1 MAVRFFRPSKRRG
14 TPKEVENV
22 QYKEE
27 YLEKHFDGFEF
38 FDPECRD
45 RRVREVWLR
54 SKRCLEDPGFPEYT
68 MYPNNWMTGA
78 EQRRRENNKLGN

>member
-1 MAVRFFRPSKRRG
+1 M
-14 TPKEVENV
+14 

-27 YLEKHFDGFEF
+27 YLEKHFDEFEF

-54 SKRCLEDPGFPEYT
+54 TKRCLDDPGFADFKLHPT
-68 MYPNNWMTGA
+68 NWMNGA
-78 EQRRRENNKLGN
+78 EERRRENNKL

>member
-1 MAVRFFRPSKRRG
+1 MANN
-14 TPKEVENV
+14 EVQNV

-27 YLEKHFDGFEF
+27 YLEKYFDGFEF

-54 SKRCLEDPGFPEYT
+54 TKRCLDDPGFAEYT

-78 EQRRRENNKLGN
+78 EQRRRENNKLG

>member
-1 MAVRFFRPSKRRG
+1 M
-14 TPKEVENV
+14 

-27 YLEKHFDGFEF
+27 YLEKHFDHFEY

-54 SKRCLEDPGFPEYT
+54 TKRCLEDPGYPEFLLH
-68 MYPNNWMTGA
+68 PNNWLSGS
-78 EQRRRENNKLGN
+78 EERRRENKAL

>member
-1 MAVRFFRPSKRRG
+1 L
-14 TPKEVENV
+14 

-54 SKRCLEDPGFPEYT
+54 TKRCLEDPGYAEFT
-68 MYPNNWMTGA
+68 MHPTNWMTGVEA
-78 EQRRRENNKLGN
+78 RRAENNKLG

>member
-1 MAVRFFRPSKRRG
+1 M
-14 TPKEVENV
+14 

-27 YLEKHFDGFEF
+27 YLEKHFDGFDF

-54 SKRCLEDPGFPEYT
+54 TKRCLEDPGFADFKMHPT
-68 MYPNNWMTGA
+68 NWMTGA
-78 EQRRRENNKLGN
+78 ETRRAENNKMS

>member
-1 MAVRFFRPSKRRG
+1 M
-14 TPKEVENV
+14 

-38 FDPECRD
+38 FDTECRD

-54 SKRCLEDPGFPEYT
+54 TKRCLEDPGYGEFQMHPT
-68 MYPNNWMTGA
+68 NWMTGIEA
-78 EQRRRENNKLGN
+78 RRAENNKMG